1 MQAILKNN
9 NAIFNSDSHDALML
23 FLDKAGNVVWE
34 DQHKRTGFVHFGD
47 LTQGQQAETERIL
60 TAGGC

>member
-1 MQAILKNN
+1 
-9 NAIFNSDSHDALML
+9 ML